1 MDWGDEMNHI
11 GRMLKVVSNYM
22 DMNSNNNLSEIN
34 MTRSQMGAL
43 IYVFV
48 NTRKGNEVNQVDI
61 EREFNLKNPTV
72 TGILNRLEEKE
83 YIKRVPSSKDKR
95 YKKIELTDS
104 GREIVECGK
113 VKADQLEDKLLSVLE
128 DSEKEELK
136 RLVNKVIESIKKEE
150 IC

>member
-1 MDWGDEMNHI
+1 MNHI

-22 DMNSNNNLSEIN
+22 DMNSNNNLAEIN

-43 IYVFV
+43 VYVFV
-48 NTRKGNEVNQVDI
+48 STRKGKEVNQVDI
-61 EREFNLKNPTV
+61 EREFNLKDPTV

-104 GREIVECGK
+104 GKKIVECGK
-113 VKADQLEDKLLSVLE
+113 VKADEMEDKLLSVLE

-136 RLVNKVIESIKKEE
+136 RLLNKVIESIKREE

>member
-1 MDWGDEMNHI
+1 MNHI

-22 DMNSNNNLSEIN
+22 DMNSNNNLAEIN

-43 IYVFV
+43 VYVFV
-48 NTRKGNEVNQVDI
+48 NTRKGKEVNQVDI

-104 GREIVECGK
+104 GRKIVECGK
-113 VKADQLEDKLLSVLE
+113 VKADEMEDKLLSVLE

-136 RLVNKVIESIKKEE
+136 RLLNKVIESIKREE

>member
-1 MDWGDEMNHI
+1 MNHI

-22 DMNSNNNLSEIN
+22 DMNSNNNLAEIN

-43 IYVFV
+43 VYVFV
-48 NTRKGNEVNQVDI
+48 STRKGKEVNQVDI

-104 GREIVECGK
+104 GKKIVECGK
-113 VKADQLEDKLLSVLE
+113 VKADEMEDKLLSVLE
-128 DSEKEELK
+128 YSEKEELK
-136 RLVNKVIESIKKEE
+136 RLLNKVIESIKREE

>member
-1 MDWGDEMNHI
+1 MNHI

-22 DMNSNNNLSEIN
+22 DMNSNNNLAEIN

-43 IYVFV
+43 VYVFV

-61 EREFNLKNPTV
+61 EREYNLKNPTV

-104 GREIVECGK
+104 GRKIVECGK
-113 VKADQLEDKLLSVLE
+113 VKADEMEDKLLSVLE

-136 RLVNKVIESIKKEE
+136 RLLNKVIESIKREE

>member
-1 MDWGDEMNHI
+1 MNHI
-11 GRMLKVVSNYM
+11 GRMLKVLSNYM
-22 DMNSNNNLSEIN
+22 DMDGNKNLSEIN
-34 MTRSQMGAL
+34 MTRSQMSAL
-43 IYVFV
+43 IYIFI

-61 EREFNLKNPTV
+61 EKEFNLKNPTV
-72 TGILNRLEEKE
+72 TGLLNRLEEKE

-104 GREIVECGK
+104 GRKIVECGK
-113 VKADQLEDKLLSVLE
+113 VKAEQMEDRLFSVLE

-136 RLVNKVIESIKKEE
+136 RLLNKVIDSIKKEE

>member
-1 MDWGDEMNHI
+1 MNHI

-22 DMNSNNNLSEIN
+22 DMNSNNNLAEIN

-43 IYVFV
+43 VYVFV

-104 GREIVECGK
+104 GRKIVECGK
-113 VKADQLEDKLLSVLE
+113 VKADEMEDKLLSVLE

-136 RLVNKVIESIKKEE
+136 RLLNKVIESIKREE

>member
-1 MDWGDEMNHI
+1 MNHI

-22 DMNSNNNLSEIN
+22 DMNSNNNLAEIN

-43 IYVFV
+43 VYVFV
-48 NTRKGNEVNQVDI
+48 STRKGKEVNQVDI

-104 GREIVECGK
+104 GKKIVECGK
-113 VKADQLEDKLLSVLE
+113 VKADEMEDKLLSVLE

-136 RLVNKVIESIKKEE
+136 RLLNKVIESIKREE

>member
-1 MDWGDEMNHI
+1 MKHI

-22 DMNSNNNLSEIN
+22 DMNSNNSLAEIN

-43 IYVFV
+43 VYVFL
-48 NTRKGNEVNQVDI
+48 NTRKGREVNQVDI
-61 EREFNLKNPTV
+61 EKEFNLKNPTV

-104 GREIVECGK
+104 GIKIVECGK
-113 VKADQLEDKLLSVLE
+113 VKADKMEDELLAVL
-128 DSEKEELK
+128 DNSEKEELK
-136 RLVNKVIESIKKEE
+136 RLLNKVIDSIKKEE
-150 IC
+150 TC

>member
-1 MDWGDEMNHI
+1 MNHI

-22 DMNSNNNLSEIN
+22 DMNSNNNLAEIN

-43 IYVFV
+43 VYVFV
-48 NTRKGNEVNQVDI
+48 NTRKGKEVNQVDI

-104 GREIVECGK
+104 GRKIVECGK
-113 VKADQLEDKLLSVLE
+113 VKSDEMEDKLLSVLE

-136 RLVNKVIESIKKEE
+136 RLLNKVIESIKREE